1 MSKIIVAFYRND
13 FADAEVQLH
22 RRASKLGTHLLKSNN
37 VSSDFTINTQKYGV
51 LGVFPQNDTLPVNNL
66 SLVAGCLEVLP
77 VDWFREYKKYSSSFQ
92 VFTNEEECIVSTNST
107 ASRSVWYYFDENLF
121 IVSTSQRAIVAWLSS
136 FKSEPQAISWM
147 LSCGNLGPGYSW
159 DKRIRHLLA
168 NEKLIVSRKD
178 WSLKLEFCQESRFEK
193 TSTKEDTKDFLNGL
207 LSNTF
212 KKLFIPLNSTKLAL
226 SGGYDSRTVLYY
238 LVKNNFRVSTLTWG
252 LADAIIEAGTD
263 SNIAQLVASKL
274 NVEST
279 YYETNFREKSFEN
292 IFNKFLLSGE
302 GRLDHI
308 NSFMDGFAMWEEL
321 YKKGLRNVIR
331 ADETFGWLPCQTI
344 QDVRIS
350 IDMHIMEDN
359 SNMNPLT
366 EFGFE
371 TQLYPPFTWR
381 KENESLETWRDRL
394 YREFRIPFVLTG
406 LHDLIS
412 PYVEVFNPLLHDDI
426 VDFCVRMPDHLRTNK
441 KLYAELVPELIPEV
455 PIAKKASIPE
465 PASILKSSR
474 IVSLMLD
481 ELSSSN
487 SKKLYSNEFI
497 SWVQHYLNVSDKY
510 VNSTNDGFSL
520 WLKSHIPWKL
530 KKFLRRDL
538 IKYQADF
545 NQLAFRAVII
555 SKMYAILEDDANL
568 FSND

>member
-13 FADAEVQLH
+13 FPNSEVDLH

-37 VSSDFTINTQKYGV
+37 VSADFTINTQKYGV
-51 LGVFPQNDTLPVNNL
+51 LGIFPQNETLPVNDL

-77 VDWFREYKKYSSSFQ
+77 TDWFHDYKKFSASFQ
-92 VFTNEEECIVSTNST
+92 VFANEEGCIVSTNST
-107 ASRSVWYYFDENLF
+107 ASRSIWYYFDENLF
-121 IVSTSQRAIVAWLSS
+121 IVSTSQRAIVAWLSN
-136 FKSEPQAISWM
+136 FVGEPQAISWM

-159 DKRIRHLLA
+159 DKRIRHVLA

-178 WSLKLEFCQESRFEK
+178 WSLKIEKCQGSRHEK
-193 TSTKEDTKDFLNGL
+193 SLAKEDTKDFLNGL
-207 LSNTF
+207 LAETF
-212 KKLFIPLNSTKLAL
+212 SKISIPIVSTKLTL

-238 LVKNNFRVSTLTWG
+238 LVKNNFRISTFTWG
-252 LADAIIEAGTD
+252 LADALSEASTD
-263 SNIAQLVASKL
+263 ASIAKEVANKL
-274 NVEST
+274 NIEST

-321 YKKGLRNVIR
+321 YKKGLRNVVR
-331 ADETFGWLPCQTI
+331 ADEAFGWLPCQSI

-350 IDMHIMEDN
+350 IDLHLMEDN
-359 SNMNPLT
+359 SNMNPLS

-381 KENESLETWRDRL
+381 NENESLETWRDRL

-406 LHDLIS
+406 LHDLIN
-412 PYVEVFNPLLHDDI
+412 PYVEVFNPLLHDKI
-426 VDFCVRMPDHLRTNK
+426 VDFCINIPDHLRTNK
-441 KLYAELVPELIPEV
+441 KLYTEIVPELIPEV
-455 PIAKKASIPE
+455 PFAKKASIPE
-465 PASILKSSR
+465 PASILKSAR
-474 IVSLMLD
+474 IVSMMLD

-487 SKKLYSNEFI
+487 SKKLFSNEFI
-497 SWVQHYLNVSDKY
+497 CWIQHYLNVSDKH

-555 SKMYAILEDDANL
+555 SKMYAILEEDANL